1 VTAALLLPVA
11 PPTVDDMDEQL
22 ASLSHLSCN
31 VPKLSL
37 AYSVP
42 NSVPLDGIAAAVG
55 EAVRSFD
62 VRAVKLHPNISCIDP
77 ESDAGMERIFA
88 VLAACDEHNLPLVVH
103 GGKSPILGSSEASAY
118 ASLERIAR
126 IDWSFT
132 RATVV
137 IAHCG
142 AYGCSE
148 VEVNLHLL
156 P

>member
-1 VTAALLLPVA
+1 VFRRKGAQRGDRPHLTERSALTTPQIAPIREVAPEDICCVDWKVRNRSSELMFTAAYSRFGSAVLKAHMKLSHVTAALLLPVA

-77 ESDAGMERIFA
+77 ESDAGME
-88 VLAACDEHNLPLVVH
+88 
-103 GGKSPILGSSEASAY
+103 
-118 ASLERIAR
+118 
-126 IDWSFT
+126 
-132 RATVV
+132 
-137 IAHCG
+137 
-142 AYGCSE
+142 
-148 VEVNLHLL
+148 
-156 P
+156 